1 MSARRKWTWVAIGT
15 AAVLAVISVADARGF
30 RRYLALKADVQSLTE
45 RNHALEEQNAA
56 MLREVEALRGDQ
68 KALER
73 AAREELGFVK
83 PGEIVLNLE

>member
-1 MSARRKWTWVAIGT
+1 MNARRKWIWMAVGT
-15 AAVLAVISVADARGF
+15 AAVLAAISVADARGF
-30 RRYLALKADVQSLTE
+30 RRYLRLQQDVQSLTE

-56 MLREVEALRGDQ
+56 MLREVEALRSD
-68 KALER
+68 KAALER

>member
-1 MSARRKWTWVAIGT
+1 MSARRKLIWGAVGT
-15 AAVLAVISVADARGF
+15 AAVLAVGSVADARGF
-30 RRYLALKADVQSLTE
+30 RRYLSLKADVQSLTD
-45 RNHALEEQNAA
+45 RNHALEEQNAQL
-56 MLREVEALRGDQ
+56 LREVEALRSDP